1 MGSSPAPWLL
11 LGLTALGWYVAAW
24 NLMMLW
30 VVRRRKLVAPVVW
43 PSFSVLK
50 PLAGFDDELE
60 LNLASHLAID
70 YPGEWKLLVGVR
82 SREDSAYPIARAFA
96 DANPGRV
103 ELHLQ
108 EGEPGFNPKV
118 NQLITLTRYATG
130 DVIAITDA
138 NVRVHS
144 NILREHASLIAA
156 HGFALSTNLF
166 CGSGEDSMGSALDN
180 MTVNRYDAPSSST
193 SEEML
198 DLSQIV
204 GKSMAVKREVLIELG
219 GWEPVKDFLAEDQG
233 FGRRVFK
240 SGRKVRLCPTPVL
253 NVQRSQPLSQ
263 YWGRHTRWAM
273 IRWLVFPGQILEPLI
288 NPMPAALAF
297 AIYSN
302 SLFGWCVLGAT
313 CAASI
318 VITQLSTRLLRGHGF
333 ALKWV
338 PLIPLCDLVFLAMFI
353 RAIFL
358 RRVSWRGNEFE
369 VSRLTAIRPVKKA
382 AQAVTTNASGTG
394 GANQEVGVRPD

>member
-1 MGSSPAPWLL
+1 LVFSATPLLL

-24 NLMMLW
+24 NMMMLW
-30 VVRRRKLVAPVVW
+30 VVRARKLRTPEKW

-50 PLAGFDDELE
+50 PLAGYDDELAE
-60 LNLASHLAID
+60 NLASHLAID
-70 YPGEWKLLVGVR
+70 YPGEWKILVGVR
-82 SREDSAYPIARAFA
+82 SRDDSAYPVARAFA
-96 DANPGRV
+96 EANPGRV

-118 NQLITLTRYATG
+118 NQLITLCRYAKG
-130 DVIAITDA
+130 DVVAITDA

-144 NILREHASLIAA
+144 NILTEHASLIAA
-156 HGFALSTNLF
+156 HGYALSTNLF
-166 CGSGEDSMGSALDN
+166 CGSGELTVGSALDN

-204 GKSMAVKREVLIELG
+204 GKSMAVRRDVLDELG

-240 SGRKVRLCPTPVL
+240 SGRRVRLCPTPVL

-288 NPMPAALAF
+288 NPVPASLAF
-297 AIYSN
+297 AVYSD
-302 SLFGWCVLGAT
+302 SVFGWAQFAAT
-313 CAASI
+313 CLASI
-318 VITQLSTRLLRGHGF
+318 AITQACTWRLRGHAF
-333 ALKWV
+333 AWKWV
-338 PLIPLCDLVFLAMFI
+338 LLIPICDLVFPLMFL
-353 RAIFL
+353 RALFL
-358 RRVSWRGNEFE
+358 RRVSWRGNDFE
-369 VSRLTAIRPVKKA
+369 VGRLTAIRPMKKKLEVA
-382 AQAVTTNASGTG
+382 AAP
-394 GANQEVGVRPD
+394 EVPAAPQQVPVRPD